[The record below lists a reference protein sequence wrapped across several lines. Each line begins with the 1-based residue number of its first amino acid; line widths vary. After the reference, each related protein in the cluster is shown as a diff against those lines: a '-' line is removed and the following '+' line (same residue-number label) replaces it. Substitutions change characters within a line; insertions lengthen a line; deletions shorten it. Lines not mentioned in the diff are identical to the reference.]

1 MTALPK
7 RKLTAEEYLGIERDA
22 EFKSE
27 FYDGEMYAMAGATV
41 EHNRVKENLA
51 REIGNRLL
59 DGPCDLFSSD
69 QRILINQTGMYAY
82 PDIVVVC
89 GPVETVGNDGFTII
103 NPRILIEVL
112 SPSTELYDRNV
123 KRRHYSRI
131 ESLQEYII
139 VAQNQPQIDRFV
151 RQTDGTWSLK
161 VFQGIGEIFSLTS
174 LPIEIPLAK
183 IYRNVT
189 FPEVAPPR
197 GGTP

>member
-7 RKLTAEEYLGIERDA
+7 RKLTAEEYLAIERDA
-22 EFKSE
+22 EFRSE
-27 FYDGEMYAMAGATV
+27 FYDGVMYAMAGATV
-41 EHNRVKENLA
+41 QHNRVKENLA
-51 REIGNRLL
+51 YELMGRLI
-59 DGPCDLFSSD
+59 DGPCELFSSD
-69 QRILINQTGMYAY
+69 QRILIHQTGMYAY

-89 GPVETVGNDGFTII
+89 GPVETVGNDGLTVV

-161 VFQGIGEIFSLTS
+161 VFQGIGETFSLAS

-183 IYRNVT
+183 VYRNVT
-189 FPEVAPPR
+189 FPEALAQ
-197 GGTP
+197 

>member
-7 RKLTAEEYLGIERDA
+7 RKLTAEEYLAIERDA
-22 EFKSE
+22 EFRSE
-27 FYDGEMYAMAGATV
+27 FYDGVMYAMAGATV
-41 EHNRVKENLA
+41 QHNRVKENLA
-51 REIGNRLL
+51 REIGNRLV
-59 DGPCDLFSSD
+59 DGTCELFSSD
-69 QRILINQTGMYAY
+69 QRILIHQTGMYAY

-89 GPVETVGNDGFTII
+89 GPVETVGNDGLTVV

-161 VFQGIGEIFSLTS
+161 VFQGIGETFSLAS

-183 IYRNVT
+183 VYRNVT
-189 FPEVAPPR
+189 FPEALAQ
-197 GGTP
+197 